1 MRVTNGNSK
10 ARESG
15 TTVHSYL
22 TGSCMRKSLET
33 LQVILEIIFPVNLL
47 TGEKH
52 PAFSTNHFKMLILT
66 KLSITINTKKP
77 KQSYD

>member
-22 TGSCMRKSLET
+22 TG
-33 LQVILEIIFPVNLL
+33 F
-47 TGEKH
+47 
-52 PAFSTNHFKMLILT
+52 A
-66 KLSITINTKKP
+66 
-77 KQSYD
+77 